1 MFRSFAAV
9 TILVS
14 CFTAAGWAQTP
25 STTETPAVTAP
36 AKPIA
41 KKAAPKA
48 KAAAKQP
55 VATEAGPCRLG
66 VISAVGDR
74 FAVQKFG
81 LTVFETEESEV
92 AVDGWGLDDLVVAR
106 VRAATNNDP
115 TVKRIAFP
123 KGAFQPFYNP
133 TSRFL
138 PDPREGL
145 PAIVRNITPTAK
157 CDRYLVVTRSKGQ
170 VPGTNLILD
179 GVGAYN
185 RGIGS
190 ILRHSHLFAH
200 IALSMLD
207 GITYERVNRPFAG
220 VGARLAAGMR
230 LTEDPLTKL
239 DNSLFPESTAAV
251 PGSAALRERTR
262 TLIAA
267 NLDQVLPDYLKND

>member
-1 MFRSFAAV
+1 MFRSVAAV
-9 TILVS
+9 AILVF

-25 STTETPAVTAP
+25 SATDTPPAP
-36 AKPIA
+36 TKPVA
-41 KKAAPKA
+41 KKTAPKA
-48 KAAAKQP
+48 KSAAKPP
-55 VATEAGPCRLG
+55 VAAETGPCRLG

-115 TVKRIAFP
+115 TVRRIAFP

-170 VPGTNLILD
+170 VPGTNLMLD

-190 ILRHSHLFAH
+190 VLRHSHLFAH

-230 LTEDPLTKL
+230 ITEDPLTKL

-251 PGSAALRERTR
+251 PGNATLRDRTR